1 MRFRNAGVKSSS
13 DTECTVPCKE
23 IMRKAKSSIVI
34 SANKNISQ
42 RIMMKTMTLTHP
54 VHKIGM
60 IYVEIAIYCTQ
71 NKNRNDHGYNRNK
84 GLKFI

>member
-1 MRFRNAGVKSSS
+1 
-13 DTECTVPCKE
+13 
-23 IMRKAKSSIVI
+23 
-34 SANKNISQ
+34 
-42 RIMMKTMTLTHP
+42 MKTMTLTHP